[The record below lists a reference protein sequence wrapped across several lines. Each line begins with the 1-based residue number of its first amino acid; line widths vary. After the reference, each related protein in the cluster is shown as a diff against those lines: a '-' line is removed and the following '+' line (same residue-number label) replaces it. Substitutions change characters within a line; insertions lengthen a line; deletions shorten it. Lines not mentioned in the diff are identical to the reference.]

1 MYVQFEY
8 LASHVL
14 QRFLWLIG
22 IYVATIIILKI
33 RFHSDTSILEA
44 TTNGPSFE
52 MIKAGQLYLPIFW
65 ILLLVLP
72 TFIIGDS
79 FNQIHQRLFSQIK
92 SQRFTKN
99 QVGLI
104 NLSFLVLLVLG
115 YMGVVQIT
123 MILVDLTSLGFTG
136 FLKHNL
142 IEYYLTFNFI
152 LFMSLLSLL
161 ILQQLCGWIAKILL
175 LLVPTLLVVYT
186 VFSINTLNPLNLTM
200 ASRRMVMPHTSIIE
214 LLIGSLLL
222 GIAYVSIYGKLEM
235 KWEKIMNLIELT
247 NVSKVVKGR
256 TLLDNVSLTVKK
268 GSITTLEG
276 INGSGKTLILKSIL
290 GLIKTT
296 GEVKVNG
303 ELVSVSSRFPIRA
316 GALIESPSII
326 EEFSA
331 FKNLELIARLQG
343 AVNEDS
349 ILNLLNKFDLPTD
362 KKNRVRKFSL
372 GMKQKLGIA
381 QAMLGS
387 CELIVLDE
395 PTNALDEE
403 SIQKLT
409 IYIREMNLTGST
421 FLITSHDREFLES
434 ITSQRIKVKAGKIDE
449 EA

>member
-222 GIAYVSIYGKLEM
+222 SIAYVSIYGKLEM
-235 KWEKIMNLIELT
+235 K
-247 NVSKVVKGR
+247 
-256 TLLDNVSLTVKK
+256 
-268 GSITTLEG
+268 
-276 INGSGKTLILKSIL
+276 
-290 GLIKTT
+290 
-296 GEVKVNG
+296 
-303 ELVSVSSRFPIRA
+303 
-316 GALIESPSII
+316 
-326 EEFSA
+326 
-331 FKNLELIARLQG
+331 
-343 AVNEDS
+343 
-349 ILNLLNKFDLPTD
+349 
-362 KKNRVRKFSL
+362 
-372 GMKQKLGIA
+372 
-381 QAMLGS
+381 
-387 CELIVLDE
+387 
-395 PTNALDEE
+395 
-403 SIQKLT
+403 
-409 IYIREMNLTGST
+409 
-421 FLITSHDREFLES
+421 
-434 ITSQRIKVKAGKIDE
+434 
-449 EA
+449 